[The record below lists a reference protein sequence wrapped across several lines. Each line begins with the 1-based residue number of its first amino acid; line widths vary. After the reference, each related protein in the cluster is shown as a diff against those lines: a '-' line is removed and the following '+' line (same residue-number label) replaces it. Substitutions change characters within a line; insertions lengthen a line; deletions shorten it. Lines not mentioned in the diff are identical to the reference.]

1 MNTIQKHK
9 TALNKASV
17 YYHKFLSKYKNDGIN
32 RVYLFCEG
40 NEDVGYY
47 AHAVQT
53 YYAQIE
59 IVKFNVE
66 GKTNVL
72 NIHDKI
78 NWDVYCK
85 DQILFFIDR
94 DMSYWLNELQEFD
107 DNIYIT
113 DGYSFE
119 NDIVDVSFFIR
130 VLEDVYGFV
139 NATDEEMNDIREL
152 YSKRWDSFVY
162 NSQYIMGALAVS
174 LKYKNQH
181 LAKNIDAKNI
191 IKITKDRIW
200 ADSYKGVAL
209 NDYILQVLEISI
221 EQKAEIEMF
230 IERFQ
235 SEPDKYSVRGKWAII
250 FFVKM
255 LDYIVAHKNEYIPS
269 LLNGDVIGPK
279 CLCEIKINNAT
290 TILGT
295 RVTAV
300 KSLEDFCKK
309 HISKYL
315 KIA

>member
-9 TALNKASV
+9 AALNKASV
-17 YYHKFLSKYKNDGIN
+17 YYHKFLSKYKNDGN
-32 RVYLFCEG
+32 SRVYLFCEG
-40 NEDVGYY
+40 RDDIGYY

-53 YYAQIE
+53 YYPQIE

-72 NIHDKI
+72 SIHDKI
-78 NWDVYCK
+78 NWNVYCE
-85 DQILFFIDR
+85 DQILFFVDR
-94 DMSYWLNELQEFD
+94 DMSYWLNELQNLD

-119 NDIVDVSFFIR
+119 NDIVEVSFFIR
-130 VLEDVYGFV
+130 VLEDIYGFL
-139 NATDEEMNDIREL
+139 NATDEEVKDIRDFYL
-152 YSKRWDSFVY
+152 KRWDAFVY

-174 LKYKNQH
+174 LKYSNQH
-181 LAKNIDAKNI
+181 LAKNIDAKSI
-191 IKITKDRIW
+191 IKITKDKIW
-200 ADSYKGVAL
+200 VDSYEGMAF
-209 NDYILQVLEISI
+209 NDYIIQVLEIPI
-221 EQKAEIEMF
+221 ERKAEIEIF
-230 IERFQ
+230 LNRFQ

-255 LDYIVAHKNEYIPS
+255 LNYIVEHKNEYIPS

-279 CLCEIKINNAT
+279 CLCEITLNNAT
-290 TILGT
+290 TVLET
-295 RVTAV
+295 RVTV
-300 KSLEDFCKK
+300 VESLEKFCKK